1 MVVAGVRLPRRARH
15 LPASTPEEEHI
26 GATTKD
32 VSRRLSNIIDLHRRG
47 RAENHEGGLYGVTD
61 GAVIL
66 AVLPTDNTIYW
77 MVSCLHD
84 EAADLSE
91 EGACPMG
98 DTQPILDAWQR
109 AVSLL
114 GDGEAA

>member
-1 MVVAGVRLPRRARH
+1 M
-15 LPASTPEEEHI
+15 
-26 GATTKD
+26 GATTRD
-32 VSRRLSNIIDLHRRG
+32 VSRWLSNIIDQHRCRS
-47 RAENHEGGLYGVTD
+47 RRDHEGGLYGVTD
-61 GAVIL
+61 GTAIL
-66 AVLPTDNTIYW
+66 AVLLADNTIYW

-84 EAADLSE
+84 EAADFPE

-98 DTQPILDAWQR
+98 DTRPILDAWQR